1 MSSTPYHFLRIS
13 MIGTVALI
21 LILFV
26 LAIPFAAYAQ
36 FGDTAIAKTYLI
48 SGEAAEPGDLVSFD
62 TSTQTFHLTQKVG
75 DPNVFGVVATSP
87 AIVLRTST
95 EGVPLVSF
103 GEVYVQVTT
112 INGPI
117 SAGDL
122 ITSSSI
128 SGKGQKADSSAS
140 FIVGTALDSFPTV
153 PTNNTST
160 GISTSTVDGGS
171 IHVLLAIGPKS
182 PDAEVPLAIGPKSP
196 DAEGSGTGAITDN
209 PTAGLFHV
217 LGVSVPLATLIKYAL
232 AALVV
237 IGSIYVAFRNFG
249 SNMKDSIISVGR
261 NPLAKTSIQS
271 MVVLN
276 TALIVFISIAGLF
289 VGLLILFV
297 KL

>member
-1 MSSTPYHFLRIS
+1 MFSTPYHFLQTS
-13 MIGTVALI
+13 MIVTVALMSS
-21 LILFV
+21 LFV

-62 TSTQTFHLTQKVG
+62 TSTQTFHLTQKVD

-95 EGVPLVSF
+95 EGVPLISF

-112 INGPI
+112 MNGPI

-122 ITSSSI
+122 ISSSPI

-140 FIVGTALDSFPTV
+140 FIVGTALDSFPNV
-153 PTNNTST
+153 SKNNIST
-160 GISTSTVDGGS
+160 AVSTSTVDGGL

-182 PDAEVPLAIGPKSP
+182 S
-196 DAEGSGTGAITDN
+196 DAEGSSGTGAVTDN
-209 PTAGLFHV
+209 PTAGLHV
-217 LGVSVPLATLIKYAL
+217 LGVSVPLATLIKYVL